1 MASSEADIQALIDK
15 IDAEIEAILTGDGS
29 GLVDYQVGD
38 ERYGKSL
45 RLYRLQELRKMY
57 VKRLEALPSEEL
69 TYFDDPSA

>member
-29 GLVDYQVGD
+29 ALLNYSVGD
-38 ERYGKSL
+38 ERYDKTSRL
-45 RLYRLQELRKMY
+45 RELQELRKMY